1 MLQQLAR
8 TERIIVNHF
17 THVCYAYVL
26 FFIGQQQELR
36 HVVDFYNSN

>member
-17 THVCYAYVL
+17 SLLCYANVL
-26 FFIGQQQELR
+26 FSIGQQQELR
-36 HVVDFYNSN
+36 HVVDFYNN